1 MVGAQY
7 LLTKRI
13 SEKLIL
19 NGGLPEGFKE
29 KLAFAPGLD
38 EEVGILG
45 GKAYSRQ
52 NVKSVGQEQLGQ
64 CQGR

>member
-7 LLTKRI
+7 LLTKCI

-19 NGGLPEGFKE
+19 NGGLLEGFKE

-38 EEVGILG
+38 EEVGILVG
-45 GKAYSRQ
+45 RVYSRQ
-52 NVKSVGQEQLGQ
+52 NVKSVGQERLGQ